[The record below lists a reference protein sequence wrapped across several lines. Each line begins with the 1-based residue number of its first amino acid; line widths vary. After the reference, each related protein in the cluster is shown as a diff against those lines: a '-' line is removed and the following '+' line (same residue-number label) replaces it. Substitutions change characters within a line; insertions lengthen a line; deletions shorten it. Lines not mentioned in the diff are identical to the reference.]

1 MFKKTIFSL
10 ALALISVMNAHA
22 QNTDECIIDAI
33 LNGVPDGTE
42 MEAVLAATHR
52 NEKPLAK
59 GVVKGGK
66 LTLTIPVTE
75 ARFIGVGPR
84 NGVFTFSL
92 MTKGGEKVQVSL
104 DAKPINDGVNT
115 GFYTSNV
122 KISGSAMNDEYQT
135 KIGSVRDM
143 LDKMYKDINDKH
155 KNWLQNRAR
164 LTRQR
169 IKLR

>member
-1 MFKKTIFSL
+1 MMFKKTIFSL
-10 ALALISVMNAHA
+10 ALALISVMSAHA
-22 QNTDECIIDAI
+22 QNADECIIDAI

-92 MTKGGEKVQVSL
+92 MTKGGEKVAHQ
-104 DAKPINDGVNT
+104 
-115 GFYTSNV
+115 
-122 KISGSAMNDEYQT
+122 
-135 KIGSVRDM
+135 
-143 LDKMYKDINDKH
+143 
-155 KNWLQNRAR
+155 
-164 LTRQR
+164 
-169 IKLR
+169 